1 MNQMEIVRQILRNA
15 DVNPEGTGNYRA
27 WAFHTDYEIELFYGS
42 NFKLTMNIIAKT

>member
-1 MNQMEIVRQILRNA
+1 MTRVHQILRNA